1 MTDNPRLQQLLHE
14 LLDSQS
20 TPEDVCRSDPELL
33 PEVRAYWRE
42 VRRVRSQLDT
52 LFPAPPGPDAGAP
65 RPEETALPR
74 IPFYEVQRVLG
85 RGGAGVL
92 YEARHLRPNRSGAL
106 KILLACPDAR
116 PDDRER
122 LLRDAEPVAGL
133 GHSKVVHHYH
143 PGNVDGR

>member
-1 MTDNPRLQQLLHE
+1 MQSEPSSFHPSSLIPHPSSDPRLQQLLDE

-20 TPEDVCRSDPELL
+20 TPEDVCRFDPELL

-65 RPEETALPR
+65 PPPPEETALPR

-85 RGGAGVL
+85 RGGAG
-92 YEARHLRPNRSGAL
+92 
-106 KILLACPDAR
+106 
-116 PDDRER
+116 
-122 LLRDAEPVAGL
+122 
-133 GHSKVVHHYH
+133 
-143 PGNVDGR
+143 